1 MSFIRCFRHAP
12 LAGLLCTIGL
22 TAAQAE
28 YAPEEIAEIIGE
40 AAQVC
45 RSKGGTPDSAPVLR
59 SEDLNGDGRSDWI
72 ADFSRFKCEGAE
84 NPACNPNGCTL
95 QLYLWTGEDWDLVFE
110 DFVRAY
116 KFSTSGTTRT
126 MHVTNS
132 GIPCNKPAEQT
143 CLYNY
148 RIGKDALTP
157 VP

>member
-1 MSFIRCFRHAP
+1 MSSIRFFRQAL
-12 LAGLLCTIGL
+12 LAAVLCALGL
-22 TAAQAE
+22 TGAHAVS
-28 YAPEEIAEIIGE
+28 APEEIAEIIGE
-40 AAQVC
+40 AAQLC

-59 SEDLNGDGRSDWI
+59 SEDLNGDGRNDWI

-84 NPACNPNGCTL
+84 NPACNPSGCTL
-95 QLYLWTGEDWDLVFE
+95 QLYLWNGDDWDLVFE
-110 DFVRAY
+110 DFVRGY
-116 KFSTSGTTRT
+116 KFSTSGKTRT

-148 RIGKDALTP
+148 RIEKDALRP